1 MFAGNNFKI
10 DKTMKKIIFALAL
23 AVTVFSCKKEVV
35 GPTGPQGEQGVQ
47 GPGATTKKFNITFNA
62 GDTYK
67 SYNPGFVDFGSND
80 IMLVYL
86 FSDNYGSS
94 DYYIQL
100 PTILLGAVNVYPEI
114 SEDGQIFI
122 NTDKADGSSGSPW
135 VSSVNLGFKAVHI
148 KSSTIALHPE
158 IDWENKDQVADF
170 VKEKQL

>member
-1 MFAGNNFKI
+1 
-10 DKTMKKIIFALAL
+10 MKKIIFALSL

-35 GPTGPQGEQGVQ
+35 GPTGPQGEQGIKGDQGNQGEQ
-47 GPGATTKKFNITFNA
+47 GPGATTKKFNLTFNA
-62 GDTYK
+62 GDTFK
-67 SYNPGFVDFGSND
+67 SYSPGFSNFGIND
-80 IMLVYL
+80 IMLVYIY
-86 FSDNYGSS
+86 SDTYGTS

-114 SEDGQIFI
+114 SAGGHLFI
-122 NTDKADGSSGSPW
+122 NTAKADGSSGSPW